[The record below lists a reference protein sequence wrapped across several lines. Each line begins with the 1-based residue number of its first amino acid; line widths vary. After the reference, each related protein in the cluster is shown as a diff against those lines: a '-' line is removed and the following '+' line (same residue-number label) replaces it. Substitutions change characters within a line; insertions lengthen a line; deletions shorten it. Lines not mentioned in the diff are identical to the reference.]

1 MDQRQELEQKN
12 ADERLKIEEAK
23 RKAENERREREEL
36 RRRKQELEREVAQLE
51 VNLFQKYLF
60 LHQQYDKGM
69 SSELPVLHMKIPS
82 SEHGENMGEHV
93 VYINCSECQLS
104 KQKQFVCTSCS
115 PHVLPMF

>member
-1 MDQRQELEQKN
+1 
-12 ADERLKIEEAK
+12 
-23 RKAENERREREEL
+23 
-36 RRRKQELEREVAQLE
+36 
-51 VNLFQKYLF
+51 
-60 LHQQYDKGM
+60 M

-115 PHVLPMF
+115 PHVLVEKSENSGIEIESEYQLSGHPVYS